1 MIVKDYSSFKDE
13 KGEIPLVE
21 RIRGTLKD
29 GSSWF
34 ADIQGQEHVISRM
47 QSLLDD
53 QFILLRNLVLPGLDV
68 PIPLILISRAGLQVI
83 SVSAVKGIY
92 QAKGELWQ
100 VMNTNSRRFRPSRP
114 NIINRALLLTQAISR
129 HLDRFDY
136 GYVPLD
142 AVNIFTDPGVHVDTK
157 GPATRIV
164 MIDALDRYIANLPQS
179 VNTLSA
185 ADANKIVDLLTNPP
199 SLPGARGAASSE
211 EDRRIQE
218 AFSIPRS
225 GPVSSNMT
233 EVQVPILGSLRF
245 SNRQWLLLGGL
256 VIIDVIVLA
265 AFIIIALSSA

>member
-1 MIVKDYSSFKDE
+1 MIVKDYSSFVDE

-47 QSLLDD
+47 QEMLDD
-53 QFILLRNLVLPGLDV
+53 RFILLRNLTLPGLDV
-68 PIPLILISRAGLQVI
+68 PIPFILISRAGLQI
-83 SVSAVKGIY
+83 IYVSAVKGIY

-100 VMNTNSRRFRPSRP
+100 VMNTNSRRFRPAKP
-114 NIINRALLLTQAISR
+114 NLINRALLLTQAVNR
-129 HLDRFDY
+129 HLERYNF
-136 GYVPLD
+136 GHVPLD
-142 AVNIFTDPGVHVDTK
+142 AVNIFIDPGVHVDTK
-157 GPATRIV
+157 SPATRIV
-164 MIDALDRYIANLPQS
+164 MVDALDRFIANLPQA
-179 VNTLSA
+179 VETVSA

-199 SLPGARGAASSE
+199 SLGGVRSGASAE

-225 GPVSSNMT
+225 SPVYSNAT
-233 EVQVPILGSLRF
+233 EVNIPVLGPIRF

-256 VIIDVIVLA
+256 VLIDVIVLA
-265 AFIIIALSSA
+265 AFIIIALTSA

>member
-1 MIVKDYSSFKDE
+1 MIVKDYSSFMDE

-47 QSLLDD
+47 QSMLDD

-83 SVSAVKGIY
+83 YVSAVKGIY

-164 MIDALDRYIANLPQS
+164 MIDALDRYIANLPQA

-185 ADANKIVDLLTNPP
+185 ADATKIVDLLTNPP

>member
-1 MIVKDYSSFKDE
+1 MIIKDYSSFVDE

-29 GSSWF
+29 GSSWS
-34 ADIQGQEHVISRM
+34 ADIQGQEHVIARM

-53 QFILLRNLVLPGLDV
+53 QYILLRNLVLPGLDV
-68 PIPLILISRAGLQVI
+68 PIPLILVSRAGIQVI
-83 SVSAVKGIY
+83 YVSAVKGIY
-92 QAKGELWQ
+92 QAKGEMWQ

-114 NIINRALLLTQAISR
+114 NIINRTLLLTQAVSR
-129 HLDRFDY
+129 HLERYEF

-164 MIDALDRYIANLPQS
+164 MVDALDRFIANLPQT
-179 VNTLSA
+179 VATVSA
-185 ADANKIVDLLTNPP
+185 ADTNKIADLLTNPP
-199 SLPGARGAASSE
+199 SLVGAQGVSSSE

-225 GPVSSNMT
+225 APVYTDATEVNIPVLGPV
-233 EVQVPILGSLRF
+233 RF

-256 VIIDVIVLA
+256 VLIDVIVVA